1 MVNASWRLN
10 VLFYAD
16 SLTKKSVKLRY
27 LIEAICNSSF
37 QKSFSNKTTEIT
49 RSMSAGKKNM
59 KLPAF
64 LAIDF
69 FSGAGGTTRGLM
81 DAGGYVIAGIDND
94 DRCEKTYTENNRNT
108 TLDGKCARF
117 LNYNIFPKTEEH
129 TDGQQDLLFE
139 EIESLLSEDREL
151 VGERIPLLFA
161 ICAPCQPFT
170 RLARKEMTEERK
182 KRRAR
187 DSGLLHEACKFVRR
201 FKPEMVI
208 SENVA
213 DISGTRFGGVWE
225 TFRKELE
232 ECGYVTGTEVVCT
245 SGFSV
250 PQYRKRSILLAVR
263 RGRLNPESLK
273 DSDSASL
280 EISVPESD
288 PKALIVTVGEA
299 LGHLPPLGAG
309 ETHAEIPNHRA
320 RSINE
325 LNYKRLSVAKPGE
338 NNFYMENTKYGD
350 LSLKCHKDARVRN
363 KRGSFSDAYTRMR
376 PNRPSPTIT
385 TKCTSIS
392 NGRYGHYDTEQ
403 IRGIS
408 LREAAILQSFQDDY
422 VFDEEESLETVAR
435 MIGNAVPPKLVNFYA
450 RHLVESVYAD
460 AAA

>member
-1 MVNASWRLN
+1 
-10 VLFYAD
+10 
-16 SLTKKSVKLRY
+16 
-27 LIEAICNSSF
+27 
-37 QKSFSNKTTEIT
+37 
-49 RSMSAGKKNM
+49 MSAGKKNM

-69 FSGAGGTTRGLM
+69 FSGAGGTTRGLI

-94 DRCEKTYTENNRNT
+94 YRCEKTYTENNRNT

-117 LNYNIFPKTEEH
+117 LNYDIFPKTEGYP
-129 TDGQQDLLFE
+129 DGQQDLLFE
-139 EIESLLSEDREL
+139 EIESLLLEYGEL

-170 RLARKEMTEERK
+170 RLARKEMTEKRK

-201 FKPEMVI
+201 FKPEIVL

-213 DISGTRFGGVWE
+213 DISGAKFGGVWE
-225 TFRKELE
+225 AFRMELE
-232 ECGYVTGTEVVCT
+232 ESGCATGTNVVCT
-245 SGFSV
+245 SGFGV
-250 PQYRKRSILLAVR
+250 PQCRKRSILLAVR
-263 RGRLNPESLK
+263 RDRLDSGSLK
-273 DSDSASL
+273 DSDSASP
-280 EISVPESD
+280 EILVPESD
-288 PKALIVTVGEA
+288 PNVSILTVGEA

-320 RSINE
+320 RCIRE

-338 NNFYMENTKYGD
+338 NNTYMENTKYGD
-350 LSLKCHKDARVRN
+350 LSLKCHRNARAKN
-363 KRGSFSDAYTRMR
+363 KRVCFSDVYTRMR
-376 PNRPSPTIT
+376 PDRPSPTIT

-408 LREAAILQSFQDDY
+408 LREAAVLQSFRDDY
-422 VFDEEESLETVAR
+422 VFDEGGSLETVAR

-450 RHLVESVYAD
+450 RYLVRSVYAD